1 MLIIEEFLHVIDA
14 IFRDSILTEKND
26 VKLPLVSLSRIFRD
40 SDLLR
45 FRKVDS
51 STCPP
56 ISFGTSSFMNE
67 CKFATSSFPPMA
79 PYSRT
84 SLCKLLHRTRI
95 TSIARTLLSDSFQI
109 RSRPRNSVRNVIN
122 LILRIIEEN
131 FQSDFFE
138 FVKLLIISN
147 NFLSYLDMHRYRK

>member
-1 MLIIEEFLHVIDA
+1 MSYILFSKLIKMNYFIGENFFMLIIEEFSRVIDA
-14 IFRDSILTEKND
+14 IFRDGILTEKMT
-26 VKLPLVSLSRIFRD
+26 VKLPLVSLSRISRD

-56 ISFGTSSFMNE
+56 ISFGTSSFMSE
-67 CKFATSSFPPMA
+67 CKFATSSFPPMV

-95 TSIARTLLSDSFQI
+95 TSI
-109 RSRPRNSVRNVIN
+109 VRY
-122 LILRIIEEN
+122 
-131 FQSDFFE
+131 
-138 FVKLLIISN
+138 
-147 NFLSYLDMHRYRK
+147 YLTAFKFDLWTI